1 MQVGRLEWGLRHGW
15 ENMDNI
21 IVDEHT
27 GMRKWSNKA
36 LAAATAAAEREGER
50 EKERPRD
57 SVA

>member
-1 MQVGRLEWGLRHGW
+1 MEWRLRHGW